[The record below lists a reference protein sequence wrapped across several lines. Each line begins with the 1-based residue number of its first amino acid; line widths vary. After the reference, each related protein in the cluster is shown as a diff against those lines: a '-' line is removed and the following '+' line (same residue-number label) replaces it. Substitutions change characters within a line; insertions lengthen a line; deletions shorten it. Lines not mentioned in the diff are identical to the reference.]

1 MSWLRNF
8 RQTRLKTFSAKRT
21 MTVSV
26 IAIVTWETKQ
36 VPTMKPSA
44 LILVKVY
51 GKGTESAEA

>member
-1 MSWLRNF
+1 MRNF